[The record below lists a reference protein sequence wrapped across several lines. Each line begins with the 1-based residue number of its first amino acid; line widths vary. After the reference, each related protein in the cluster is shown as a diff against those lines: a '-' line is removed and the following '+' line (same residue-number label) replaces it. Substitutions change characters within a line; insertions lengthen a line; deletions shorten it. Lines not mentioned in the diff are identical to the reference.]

1 MNSLATKSLSPCSLV
16 LIGAPG
22 SGKSTIGRILAKSLN
37 LPFVDTDE
45 LVEVQAGESISN
57 IFVNQGESHFR
68 ALERECVQLALEESV
83 RNPAIISLGGGS
95 ILNVDTQRDLS
106 NYPVAWLRV
115 KISEAL
121 KRVGM
126 NQARPLLLGNVRSNL
141 ISLLQERTPIYEKL
155 SDIILDTS
163 EISPEKCAEQLAVL
177 MKQSGV
183 DHDRSH

>member
-1 MNSLATKSLSPCSLV
+1 MNSLATKSLSPRSLV

-22 SGKSTIGRILAKSLN
+22 SGKSTVGRILAKSLN

-45 LVEVQAGESISN
+45 LVEIQAGESISN
-57 IFVNQGESHFR
+57 IFVHQGESYFR
-68 ALERECVQLALEESV
+68 SMERECVQRALDESV
-83 RNPAIISLGGGS
+83 LNPAIISLGGGS
-95 ILNVDTQRDLS
+95 ILNVDTQRDLG
-106 NYPVAWLRV
+106 NYPVAWLQV

-155 SDIILDTS
+155 SDIIIETS
-163 EISPEKCAEQLAVL
+163 EISPEQCAEELA
-177 MKQSGV
+177 MFIKHSGV
-183 DHDRSH
+183 DHD

>member
-115 KISEAL
+115 KF
-121 KRVGM
+121 
-126 NQARPLLLGNVRSNL
+126 QRP
-141 ISLLQERTPIYEKL
+141 
-155 SDIILDTS
+155 
-163 EISPEKCAEQLAVL
+163 
-177 MKQSGV
+177 
-183 DHDRSH
+183 